1 MNFMGLVKHKLSPLK
16 PTESIDYKNI
26 DLLHSFLS
34 RQGKIR
40 PRRSTKLTLKQQ
52 RQLAKSVK
60 QARIFNLLPFVVN
73 NVVKAKYKKKHNKKK
88 YNKKLTT

>member
-1 MNFMGLVKHKLSPLK
+1 MALIKHKLSPLK

-40 PRRSTKLTLKQQ
+40 ARRSTKLTLKQQ

-60 QARIFNLLPFVVN
+60 QARLFNLLPFVVN
-73 NVVKAKYKKKHNKKK
+73 NIVKAKFKKKHTKKKFNKKS
-88 YNKKLTT
+88 NT

>member
-60 QARIFNLLPFVVN
+60 QARILNLLPFVVN
-73 NVVKAKYKKKHNKKK
+73 NVVKAKYKKKHTKKK

>member
-1 MNFMGLVKHKLSPLK
+1 MRLTKNKLSPLK
-16 PTESIDYKNI
+16 PTEIIDYNNI
-26 DLLHSFLS
+26 DLLQSFLN

-60 QARIFNLLPFVVN
+60 QARFLNLLPFVVN
-73 NVVKAKYKKKHNKKK
+73 NIVKAKLKKK
-88 YNKKLTT
+88 YNKKKILKKKSNP

>member
-1 MNFMGLVKHKLSPLK
+1 MLIKNKLSPLK
-16 PTESIDYKNI
+16 PTEIIDYKNI

-52 RQLAKSVK
+52 RQLARSVK
-60 QARIFNLLPFVVN
+60 QARILNLMPFVVN
-73 NVVKAKYKKKHNKKK
+73 NVVKAKYKKKPIKKK
-88 YNKKLTT
+88 YNKK

>member
-1 MNFMGLVKHKLSPLK
+1 MGLIKHKLSPLK
-16 PTESIDYKNI
+16 PTENIDYKNI

-52 RQLAKSVK
+52 RKLAKSVK
-60 QARIFNLLPFVVN
+60 QARILNLLPFVVN
-73 NVVKAKYKKKHNKKK
+73 NIVKAKYKKKYTKKK
-88 YNKKLTT
+88 YNKKL

>member
-1 MNFMGLVKHKLSPLK
+1 MVLIKHKLSPLK
-16 PTESIDYKNI
+16 PTENIDYKNI

-52 RQLAKSVK
+52 RKLAKSVK
-60 QARIFNLLPFVVN
+60 QARILNLLPFVVN
-73 NVVKAKYKKKHNKKK
+73 NVVKAKYKKKFTKKK
-88 YNKKLTT
+88 YNKKI

>member
-1 MNFMGLVKHKLSPLK
+1 MRLIKSKLSPLK
-16 PTESIDYKNI
+16 PTEIIDYKNI

-52 RQLAKSVK
+52 RQLARAVK

-73 NVVKAKYKKKHNKKK
+73 NIVKPKYKKKPNKRKYIKK
-88 YNKKLTT
+88 

>member
-1 MNFMGLVKHKLSPLK
+1 MKKKLSPLK
-16 PTESIDYKNI
+16 LTENIDYQNI
-26 DLLHSFLS
+26 DLLQSFLS

-52 RQLAKSVK
+52 RQLARAVK

-73 NVVKAKYKKKHNKKK
+73 NIVKAKYKKKHAKKK
-88 YNKKLTT
+88 YTKKSTA

>member
-1 MNFMGLVKHKLSPLK
+1 MRLTKSKLSPLK
-16 PTESIDYKNI
+16 PTEIIDYKNI

-52 RQLAKSVK
+52 RQLARSVK
-60 QARIFNLLPFVVN
+60 QARIFNLLPFVVTN
-73 NVVKAKYKKKHNKKK
+73 IVKPKYKKKPNKKK
-88 YNKKLTT
+88 IYKKITK